1 MCRDGEI
8 GRRKGLKIP
17 RSVAPC
23 RFDSGSRH
31 HPWSI
36 ASDIPFI
43 RGSLLRLAFLSIGR
57 HIHTERWIRWFS
69 DRGHECHLLTVQ
81 PGPVEGVTVH
91 DITSTTGPKPLR
103 YALSLIKV
111 RRLLKQIQPDLLNTH
126 FLTGYG
132 YWGRFSGFRPN
143 VLTVWGDDVY
153 VTPFENSVKNRLAK
167 MALTACDAVTGDSTD
182 ILNVAADLGADPAR
196 TFRVLWG
203 VDFEVFHPGKD
214 LQWRRNQGFADDE
227 LVYFS
232 PRSYTQPYYNIDVII
247 KAAALVKVREPRARF
262 LFSGYEG
269 DPGPFRRRAAEAGIE
284 DVMAMVGRLSHR
296 DFATAL
302 KSSDVCISVPS
313 VDATAVSLLEAMS
326 CASGIIIS
334 SLPSSMEWITDGES
348 GLVVE
353 PRDHQGLA
361 EAMLRFADD
370 PGFLVSAGQAAL
382 ETARQVAGFETNM
395 EYVAAIFDH
404 LVKGG
409 PLPAEVCLENLRST
423 GSAS

>member
-1 MCRDGEI
+1 M
-8 GRRKGLKIP
+8 
-17 RSVAPC
+17 
-23 RFDSGSRH
+23 
-31 HPWSI
+31 
-36 ASDIPFI
+36 
-43 RGSLLRLAFLSIGR
+43 RLAFLSIGR

-91 DITSTTGPKPLR
+91 DITATTGPKPLR
-103 YALSLIKV
+103 YALSLVKV
-111 RRLLKQIQPDLLNTH
+111 RRLLKQIRPDLLNTH

-153 VTPFENSVKNRLAK
+153 VTPFENGLKKRLARL
-167 MALTACDAVTGDSTD
+167 ALTGCDAITGDSTD
-182 ILNVAADLGADPAR
+182 ILDVAAGLGADPAR
-196 TFRVLWG
+196 SFRVLWG
-203 VDFEVFHPGKD
+203 VDFEIFRPGKD
-214 LQWRRNQGFADDE
+214 MQWRQSQGFADDH

-247 KAAALVKVREPRARF
+247 KAAAVVKEREPRARF

-269 DPGPFRRRAAEAGIE
+269 DPGPFRRRAAAAGIE

-296 DFATAL
+296 DFATAI

-334 SLPSSMEWITDGES
+334 SLPSSMEWISDGKS

-353 PRDHQGLA
+353 PRDVQGLA
-361 EAMLRFADD
+361 EAMLRYADD
-370 PGFLVSAGQAAL
+370 PEFLASAGKAAMDKAL
-382 ETARQVAGFETNM
+382 QVAGFETNM
-395 EYVAAIFDH
+395 EYVGAIFDH
-404 LVKGG
+404 LTNGG
-409 PLPAEVCLENLRST
+409 PLPNEVSLENLRSE
-423 GSAS
+423 GSSS